1 MIINIPEEL
10 TIYLQMLAHEVEA
23 RKDLL
28 AYMLKLEIP
37 KEKYD
42 IVFNEY
48 IEKYMEYRLAKEE
61 MFNLYIKPLNIAEN
75 TIWKLNFNTCE
86 CEININE

>member
-1 MIINIPEEL
+1 
-10 TIYLQMLAHEVEA
+10 
-23 RKDLL
+23 
-28 AYMLKLEIP
+28 
-37 KEKYD
+37 
-42 IVFNEY
+42 
-48 IEKYMEYRLAKEE
+48 MEYKLAKEE